1 MRRGTEVGVKMVML
15 WHRRRCWE
23 GARRRWIATG
33 SLSANVCAARV
44 RTAKGDFRPLPE
56 GHRGRKVMWSHAV
69 GREECRLYGS
79 TVGTVESQTAMSN
92 ASEKRPLPHAAPTA
106 MGEGVCPRPGDAQGR
121 TGKSNTVPPRTGI
134 AAAVV
139 PCDGEVKHRHH
150 VRVHRRGRRSV

>member
-1 MRRGTEVGVKMVML
+1 MVVVL
-15 WHRRRCWE
+15 WHRRRCWGRCSQAMYRHGVPVCGRGRCAHVAKE
-23 GARRRWIATG
+23 G
-33 SLSANVCAARV
+33 C
-44 RTAKGDFRPLPE
+44 RPLHE
-56 GHRGRKVMWSHAV
+56 GHRGLDCVWSHAV

-79 TVGTVESQTAMSN
+79 TVGTVESQTAMSS

-121 TGKSNTVPPRTGI
+121 TGKSNTIPPRTGI